1 MENCAYSMIL
11 IYPLQRQ
18 GVFYC
23 PKGGLMANKKPKMG
37 RPSIFTD
44 ELANEVC
51 ERVSLGR
58 SLRSVCLDKD
68 MPAMSTIMDWLNHN
82 EDFSEQYRRAC
93 EDRETTHFEEMLTIA
108 DEVLPETA
116 EVARAK
122 LRIDTR
128 KWVLARMNPK
138 KYSDKQQD
146 DNTDNAISLM
156 AKFMKELGEDKG
168 A

>member
-1 MENCAYSMIL
+1 MTA
-11 IYPLQRQ
+11 
-18 GVFYC
+18 
-23 PKGGLMANKKPKMG
+23 KKPNMG
-37 RPSIFTD
+37 RPSIFSE
-44 ELANEVC
+44 ELALQIC
-51 ERVSLGR
+51 ERIAGGR

-108 DEVLPETA
+108 DEVPPSPS

-128 KWVLARMNPK
+128 KWVLSRMNPK
-138 KYSDKQQD
+138 RFSDKAQD

>member
-1 MENCAYSMIL
+1 MTA
-11 IYPLQRQ
+11 
-18 GVFYC
+18 
-23 PKGGLMANKKPKMG
+23 KKPKMG
-37 RPSIFTD
+37 RPTLFTD
-44 ELANEVC
+44 ELALEIC
-51 ERVSLGR
+51 ERIANGR

-68 MPAMSTIMDWLNHN
+68 MPAMSTVMDWLNN
-82 EDFSEQYRRAC
+82 NDDFSEQYRRAC

-138 KYSDKQQD
+138 
-146 DNTDNAISLM
+146 NTAT
-156 AKFMKELGEDKG
+156 KG
-168 A
+168 KTTTPTTPFHSWQNS

>member
-1 MENCAYSMIL
+1 
-11 IYPLQRQ
+11 
-18 GVFYC
+18 
-23 PKGGLMANKKPKMG
+23 MANKKPKMG

-44 ELANEVC
+44 ELANEIC

-68 MPAMSTIMDWLNHN
+68 MPTKTTVMRWLDEN
-82 EDFSEQYRRAC
+82 EDFCDQYRRAC
-93 EDRETTHFEEMLTIA
+93 EDRETTYFEEMLTIA

-138 KYSDKQQD
+138 KYSDKVQE
-146 DNTDNAISLM
+146 DNADNAVSLM
-156 AKFMKELGEDKG
+156 AQFMKELGEKQG
-168 A
+168 G

>member
-1 MENCAYSMIL
+1 
-11 IYPLQRQ
+11 
-18 GVFYC
+18 
-23 PKGGLMANKKPKMG
+23 MANKKPKMG

-44 ELANEVC
+44 ELANEIC
-51 ERVSLGR
+51 ERISLGR

-68 MPAMSTIMDWLNHN
+68 MPTKTTVMRWLDEN
-82 EDFSEQYRRAC
+82 EDFCDQYRRAC

-138 KYSDKQQD
+138 KYSDKVQE
-146 DNTDNAISLM
+146 DNADNAVSLM
-156 AKFMKELGEDKG
+156 AQFMKELGEKQG
-168 A
+168 G

>member
-1 MENCAYSMIL
+1 MI
-11 IYPLQRQ
+11 
-18 GVFYC
+18 
-23 PKGGLMANKKPKMG
+23 NKKPKMG
-37 RPSIFTD
+37 RPTLFTD
-44 ELANEVC
+44 ELALEIC
-51 ERVSLGR
+51 ERIANGR

-68 MPAMSTIMDWLNHN
+68 MPHMATVMRWIDDNS
-82 EDFSEQYRRAC
+82 DFCEQYRRAC

-128 KWVLARMNPK
+128 KWVLSRMNPK
-138 KYSDKQQD
+138 KYSDKGQD

-156 AKFMKELGEDKG
+156 AKFMKELEEDKG
-168 A
+168 E

>member
-1 MENCAYSMIL
+1 
-11 IYPLQRQ
+11 
-18 GVFYC
+18 
-23 PKGGLMANKKPKMG
+23 MANKKPKMG

-44 ELANEVC
+44 ELANEIC
-51 ERVSLGR
+51 ERISLGR
-58 SLRSVCLDKD
+58 SLRNVCLDKD
-68 MPAMSTIMDWLNHN
+68 MPTKTTVMRWLDEN
-82 EDFSEQYRRAC
+82 EDFCDQYRRAC

-138 KYSDKQQD
+138 KYSDKVQE
-146 DNTDNAISLM
+146 DNADNAVSLM
-156 AKFMKELGEDKG
+156 AQFMKELGEKQG
-168 A
+168 G

>member
-1 MENCAYSMIL
+1 MTTN
-11 IYPLQRQ
+11 
-18 GVFYC
+18 
-23 PKGGLMANKKPKMG
+23 KPKMG
-37 RPSIFTD
+37 RPTLFTD
-44 ELANEVC
+44 ELTLEIC
-51 ERVSLGR
+51 ERIANGR

-68 MPAMSTIMDWLNHN
+68 MPAMSTVMDWLNN
-82 EDFSEQYRRAC
+82 NDDFSEQYRRAC

-138 KYSDKQQD
+138 KYSDKGQD

-168 A
+168 G

>member
-1 MENCAYSMIL
+1 
-11 IYPLQRQ
+11 
-18 GVFYC
+18 
-23 PKGGLMANKKPKMG
+23 MANKKPKMG

-44 ELANEVC
+44 ELANEIC

-68 MPAMSTIMDWLNHN
+68 MPTKTTVMRWLDEN
-82 EDFSEQYRRAC
+82 EDFCDQYRRAC
-93 EDRETTHFEEMLTIA
+93 EEREVTHFEEMLTIA

-138 KYSDKQQD
+138 KYSDKVQE
-146 DNTDNAISLM
+146 DNADNAVSLM
-156 AKFMKELGEDKG
+156 AQFMKELGEKQG
-168 A
+168 G

>member
-1 MENCAYSMIL
+1 MTAS
-11 IYPLQRQ
+11 
-18 GVFYC
+18 
-23 PKGGLMANKKPKMG
+23 KPTRG
-37 RPSIFTD
+37 RPTLFTD
-44 ELANEVC
+44 ELALEIC
-51 ERVSLGR
+51 ERIANGR

-68 MPAMSTIMDWLNHN
+68 MPHMATVMRWIDDNS
-82 EDFSEQYRRAC
+82 EFCEQYRRAC

-168 A
+168 E

>member
-1 MENCAYSMIL
+1 MTAS
-11 IYPLQRQ
+11 
-18 GVFYC
+18 
-23 PKGGLMANKKPKMG
+23 KPTRG
-37 RPSIFTD
+37 RPTLFND
-44 ELANEVC
+44 ELALEIC
-51 ERVSLGR
+51 ERIANGR

-68 MPAMSTIMDWLNHN
+68 MPAISTVMDWLNN
-82 EDFSEQYRRAC
+82 NDDFSEQYRRAC

-168 A
+168 E

>member
-1 MENCAYSMIL
+1 
-11 IYPLQRQ
+11 
-18 GVFYC
+18 
-23 PKGGLMANKKPKMG
+23 MG

-44 ELANEVC
+44 ELANEIC
-51 ERVSLGR
+51 ERISLGR
-58 SLRSVCLDKD
+58 SLRNVCLDKD
-68 MPAMSTIMDWLNHN
+68 MPTKTTVMRWLDEN
-82 EDFSEQYRRAC
+82 EDFCDQYRRAC

-138 KYSDKQQD
+138 KYSDKVQE
-146 DNTDNAISLM
+146 DNADNAVSLM
-156 AKFMKELGEDKG
+156 AQFMKELGEKQG
-168 A
+168 G

>member
-1 MENCAYSMIL
+1 
-11 IYPLQRQ
+11 
-18 GVFYC
+18 
-23 PKGGLMANKKPKMG
+23 MG

-44 ELANEVC
+44 ELANEIC
-51 ERVSLGR
+51 ERISLGR

-68 MPAMSTIMDWLNHN
+68 MPTKTTVMRWLDEN
-82 EDFSEQYRRAC
+82 EDFCDQYRRAC

-138 KYSDKQQD
+138 KYSDKVQE
-146 DNTDNAISLM
+146 DNADNAVSLM
-156 AKFMKELGEDKG
+156 AQFMKELGEKQG
-168 A
+168 G

>member
-1 MENCAYSMIL
+1 
-11 IYPLQRQ
+11 
-18 GVFYC
+18 
-23 PKGGLMANKKPKMG
+23 MANKKPKMG

-44 ELANEVC
+44 ELATEIC

-68 MPAMSTIMDWLNHN
+68 MPTKTTVMRWLDEN
-82 EDFSEQYRRAC
+82 EDFCDQYRRAC
-93 EDRETTHFEEMLTIA
+93 EERETTHFEEMLTIA

-138 KYSDKQQD
+138 KYSDKVQE
-146 DNTDNAISLM
+146 DNADNAVSLM
-156 AKFMKELGEDKG
+156 AQFMKELGESKQG
-168 A
+168 G

>member
-1 MENCAYSMIL
+1 
-11 IYPLQRQ
+11 
-18 GVFYC
+18 
-23 PKGGLMANKKPKMG
+23 MANKKPKMG

-44 ELANEVC
+44 ELANEIC

-68 MPAMSTIMDWLNHN
+68 MPTKTTVMRWLDEN
-82 EDFSEQYRRAC
+82 EDFCDQYRRAC

-138 KYSDKQQD
+138 KYSDKVQE
-146 DNTDNAISLM
+146 DNADNAVSLM
-156 AKFMKELGEDKG
+156 AQFMKELGEKQG
-168 A
+168 G

>member
-1 MENCAYSMIL
+1 MTT
-11 IYPLQRQ
+11 
-18 GVFYC
+18 
-23 PKGGLMANKKPKMG
+23 KPQLG
-37 RPSIFTD
+37 RPTLFTD
-44 ELANEVC
+44 ELALEIC
-51 ERVSLGR
+51 ERIANGR

-68 MPAMSTIMDWLNHN
+68 MPNVATVMRWIDKNS
-82 EDFSEQYRRAC
+82 DFCEQYRRAC

-138 KYSDKQQD
+138 KYGDKQKD
-146 DNTDNAISLM
+146 EDINAKAIDLV
-156 AKFMKELGEDKG
+156 ADLMKELSDKG
-168 A
+168 E